1 MYMNLRPLWLCTQNS
16 PFKKSLCI
24 QETKSLVQQR
34 ATFGMI
40 TKGEV
45 NRV

>member
-1 MYMNLRPLWLCTQNS
+1 MNLRPLWLYTQNS

-34 ATFGMI
+34 AAFGMI